1 MKYFKEGDYYV
12 NLVHPSFRSVIGD
25 EDFTDVVSDFSKF
38 SYLGVDVMGDT
49 IRLINTP
56 DKGFIFVRYPSS
68 DGKFIRANEIL
79 KIRRKKK
86 MEEEKIKVTS
96 AEIIV
101 TCKPKKNPYYE
112 IKYLEVG
119 KDEYTIGYGSYDL
132 GLVNNWY
139 NNCFEIVTEELTPAE
154 RIRRLEEEKT
164 TLELQI
170 KNQEKYDE
178 IRKIGD
184 ELALY
189 MKALQDSGFSR
200 DEAMQI
206 FMITS
211 MNAVIPPFLRR

>member
-1 MKYFKEGDYYV
+1 M
-12 NLVHPSFRSVIGD
+12 S
-25 EDFTDVVSDFSKF
+25 
-38 SYLGVDVMGDT
+38 
-49 IRLINTP
+49 
-56 DKGFIFVRYPSS
+56 
-68 DGKFIRANEIL
+68 
-79 KIRRKKK
+79 
-86 MEEEKIKVTS
+86 EEKIKVTS

-101 TCKPKKNPYYE
+101 TCKPKKNPSYE

-119 KDEYTIGYGSYDL
+119 TDEYAIGYGSYDL
-132 GLVNNWY
+132 GLVNDWY

-154 RIRRLEEEKT
+154 RIRRLEEEKA

-170 KNQEKYDE
+170 KDQAKYDE

>member
-12 NLVHPSFRSVIGD
+12 NLVHPSLRSVIGD
-25 EDFTDVVSDFSKF
+25 EDFTDMVSDFSKF

-49 IRLINTP
+49 IQLINTP
-56 DKGFIFVRYPSS
+56 YKGFIFTRYPSV
-68 DGKFIRANEIL
+68 DGKFIRLNEIL
-79 KIRRKKK
+79 KIK
-86 MEEEKIKVTS
+86 EEEKMNEAGMTR
-96 AEIIV
+96 
-101 TCKPKKNPYYE
+101 
-112 IKYLEVG
+112 
-119 KDEYTIGYGSYDL
+119 
-132 GLVNNWY
+132 
-139 NNCFEIVTEELTPAE
+139 ELTPEE
-154 RIRRLEEEKT
+154 RIEQLEKEKEM
-164 TLELQI
+164 LQKQI

>member
-1 MKYFKEGDYYV
+1 M
-12 NLVHPSFRSVIGD
+12 S
-25 EDFTDVVSDFSKF
+25 
-38 SYLGVDVMGDT
+38 
-49 IRLINTP
+49 
-56 DKGFIFVRYPSS
+56 
-68 DGKFIRANEIL
+68 
-79 KIRRKKK
+79 
-86 MEEEKIKVTS
+86 EEKIKVTS

-101 TCKPKKNPYYE
+101 TCKPEKNPYYE

-119 KDEYTIGYGSYDL
+119 KDEYAIGYGSYDL

-154 RIRRLEEEKT
+154 RIRRLEEEKA

-200 DEAMQI
+200 EEAMQI
-206 FMITS
+206 FTITT
-211 MNAVIPPFLRR
+211 MGNMIPPFLRR

>member
-12 NLVHPSFRSVIGD
+12 NLVHPSLRSVIGD
-25 EDFTDVVSDFSKF
+25 EDFTDMVSDFSKF

-56 DKGFIFVRYPSS
+56 DKGFIFVRYPSV

-86 MEEEKIKVTS
+86 MNE
-96 AEIIV
+96 AGM
-101 TCKPKKNPYYE
+101 NR
-112 IKYLEVG
+112 
-119 KDEYTIGYGSYDL
+119 
-132 GLVNNWY
+132 
-139 NNCFEIVTEELTPAE
+139 ELTPEE
-154 RIRRLEEEKT
+154 RIEQLEKEKAA
-164 TLELQI
+164 LELQI

-200 DEAMQI
+200 DEVMQI

-211 MNAVIPPFLRR
+211 MNAVNPPFLRR

>member
-1 MKYFKEGDYYV
+1 M
-12 NLVHPSFRSVIGD
+12 S
-25 EDFTDVVSDFSKF
+25 
-38 SYLGVDVMGDT
+38 
-49 IRLINTP
+49 
-56 DKGFIFVRYPSS
+56 
-68 DGKFIRANEIL
+68 
-79 KIRRKKK
+79 
-86 MEEEKIKVTS
+86 EEKIKVTS

-119 KDEYTIGYGSYDL
+119 TDEYAIGYGSYDL
-132 GLVNNWY
+132 GLVNDWY

-154 RIRRLEEEKT
+154 RIRRLEEEKA

-170 KNQEKYDE
+170 KDQAKYDE

>member
-1 MKYFKEGDYYV
+1 MKILKEGDYYV
-12 NLVHPSFRSVIGD
+12 NLVHPSFRSVIDD
-25 EDFTDVVSDFSKF
+25 EDFTDMVSDFSKF
-38 SYLGVDVMGDT
+38 SYLDVMGDT

-56 DKGFIFVRYPSS
+56 DKGFIFVRYPSA

-86 MEEEKIKVTS
+86 MNE
-96 AEIIV
+96 AEM
-101 TCKPKKNPYYE
+101 NR
-112 IKYLEVG
+112 
-119 KDEYTIGYGSYDL
+119 
-132 GLVNNWY
+132 
-139 NNCFEIVTEELTPAE
+139 ELTPEE
-154 RIRRLEEEKT
+154 RIEQLEKEKAA
-164 TLELQI
+164 LELQI
-170 KNQEKYDE
+170 KNQAKYDE

-189 MKALQDSGFSR
+189 MKALRDSGFSR

>member
-1 MKYFKEGDYYV
+1 M
-12 NLVHPSFRSVIGD
+12 N
-25 EDFTDVVSDFSKF
+25 
-38 SYLGVDVMGDT
+38 
-49 IRLINTP
+49 
-56 DKGFIFVRYPSS
+56 
-68 DGKFIRANEIL
+68 
-79 KIRRKKK
+79 
-86 MEEEKIKVTS
+86 EEKIKVTS

-101 TCKPKKNPYYE
+101 TCEPKKSPYYE

-119 KDEYTIGYGSYDL
+119 NDEYTIGYGSYDL

-154 RIRRLEEEKT
+154 RIHRLEEEKA

-189 MKALQDSGFSR
+189 MKALQDSGCSR

>member
-1 MKYFKEGDYYV
+1 M
-12 NLVHPSFRSVIGD
+12 S
-25 EDFTDVVSDFSKF
+25 
-38 SYLGVDVMGDT
+38 
-49 IRLINTP
+49 
-56 DKGFIFVRYPSS
+56 
-68 DGKFIRANEIL
+68 
-79 KIRRKKK
+79 
-86 MEEEKIKVTS
+86 EEKIKVTS

-101 TCKPKKNPYYE
+101 TCKPNKNPYYE

-119 KDEYTIGYGSYDL
+119 KDEYAIGYGSYDL

-154 RIRRLEEEKT
+154 RIRRLEEEKV

-170 KNQEKYDE
+170 KNQEKYDK

-206 FMITS
+206 FMITN

>member
-25 EDFTDVVSDFSKF
+25 EDFTDMVSDFSKF

-56 DKGFIFVRYPSS
+56 DKGFIFVRYPSAY
-68 DGKFIRANEIL
+68 GKFIRANEIL

-86 MEEEKIKVTS
+86 MNEEKIKVTS

-132 GLVNNWY
+132 GIVNDWY
-139 NNCFEIVTEELTPAE
+139 NNCFEFVTKELKPAE
-154 RIRRLEEEKT
+154 RIYQLEKEKAE
-164 TLELQI
+164 LQLQI

-206 FMITS
+206 FTIT
-211 MNAVIPPFLRR
+211 MMGNMIPPFLRK